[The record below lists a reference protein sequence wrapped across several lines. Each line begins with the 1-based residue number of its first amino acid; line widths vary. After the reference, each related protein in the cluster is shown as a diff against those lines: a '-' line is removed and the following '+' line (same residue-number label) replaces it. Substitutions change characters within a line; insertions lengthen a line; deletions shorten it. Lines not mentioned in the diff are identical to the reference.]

1 MKWAELGGK
10 EVANEEEESA
20 LGKGGK
26 GRLGTEPGAK
36 ERLRKLGSARWF
48 IFRNKQ
54 VNKKNRQAR
63 LHARM
68 QHTAAG

>member
-1 MKWAELGGK
+1 M
-10 EVANEEEESA
+10 ANEEEESA

-54 VNKKNRQAR
+54 VNKKKQAGGSTR
-63 LHARM
+63 ACNIQQLSDE
-68 QHTAAG
+68 